1 MRTYDDEPVR
11 FTGRIEKVV
20 IKPMKTTPRP
30 IREIAHDILL
40 DWKGFGPYRHYLTPL
55 FKYNKI
61 TDKDPVLG
69 FDGAAES
76 AVLGFLANC
85 QTWKGNNARRI
96 KKELYQLLNNSK

>member
-1 MRTYDDEPVR
+1 MRTYDEEPVR
-11 FTGRIEKVV
+11 FTGRIERPL
-20 IKPMKTTPRP
+20 KPTHPQPRA
-30 IREIAHDILL
+30 IRTIANEILF
-40 DWKGFGPYRHYLTPL
+40 DWNGIGSNMAYLKPL
-55 FKYNKI
+55 FRYNKI

-76 AVLGFLANC
+76 AVLRFLANC